1 MTAIA
6 GKLPVEKGILVIAPM
21 TAIAGKLPVEKG
33 ILVTASN
40 SMHEDTDRTTM

>member
-1 MTAIA
+1 
-6 GKLPVEKGILVIAPM
+6 VWSVQLVTAPM

-40 SMHEDTDRTTM
+40 SMHKDTDRTTM